1 MTFLADIYIN
11 KTLNK
16 DIVDIYHDMLDDNDE
31 NISILLINIDRFRKI
46 NEVIGR
52 NKADKILNMLYN
64 RISLVSDGYTVLH
77 LFSDNFVVVTNSSHA
92 SNSIAKNIVKFYSE
106 PVDVSGVEIYLN
118 LSMGISTSSMNDVI
132 DIADVLINAEN
143 ALHQSKN
150 TSSNKIHNHNPS
162 DTVPDYDDISLEKE
176 IRNGIKNGEFIVYL
190 QPKVTLS
197 GQVKGA
203 EALIR
208 WDHPEKGILSPA
220 VFIDL
225 AEKSWLISE
234 LTRTVID
241 STADAVSQLLEN
253 DINIRVS
260 FNMSSKVLN
269 GDGDIINYIRGHKG
283 VIKYSNNIDME
294 IVETSLLSAELT
306 ISNLNIIK
314 DMGITISLD
323 DFGTGYSSLS
333 YLSKYP
339 ITNIKIDKLFIDDL
353 EDDYGYAITK
363 AIIDMSQGLS
373 LNTVAEGVETSHQVN
388 ILRQLGVDEIQ
399 GYYFSPPLSL
409 SEFIDKYK

>member
-1 MTFLADIYIN
+1 VLRQSW
-11 KTLNK
+11 KKLRS
-16 DIVDIYHDMLDDNDE
+16 IVI
-31 NISILLINIDRFRKI
+31 
-46 NEVIGR
+46 
-52 NKADKILNMLYN
+52 
-64 RISLVSDGYTVLH
+64 
-77 LFSDNFVVVTNSSHA
+77 TNSSHS

-118 LSMGISTSSMNDVI
+118 LSMGISTSSINEVI
-132 DIADVLINAEN
+132 DIADILINAEN

-150 TSSNKIHNHNPS
+150 TSSDKIHNHNPS
-162 DTVPDYDDISLEKE
+162 DSVPDYDDISLEKE
-176 IRNGIKNGEFIVYL
+176 IRNGIKNNEFVVYL

-208 WDHPEKGILSPA
+208 WEHPEKGVLSPA

-241 STADAVSQLLEN
+241 KTAIAVRELLKN

-269 GDGDIINYIRGHKG
+269 GDGDIINYIRSHEG
-283 VIKYSNNIDME
+283 VIEFSNNIDME
-294 IVETSLLSAELT
+294 IVETILLSAELT

-373 LNTVAEGVETSHQVN
+373 LNTVAEGVETYHQVN